1 MRQFKLAT
9 YLKATLILDYNCI
22 NQDWP
27 DATLVIE
34 AAVVHSC
41 PFLNKLRI
49 LTHGENTFSGRIE
62 GQNSAVQFSFLTEN
76 F

>member
-1 MRQFKLAT
+1 MKCDNLNLLFES
-9 YLKATLILDYNCI
+9 IFNCS

-27 DATLVIE
+27 DTTLVIE
-34 AAVVHSC
+34 AAVVSSC

-49 LTHGENTFSGRIE
+49 LTHGENTYSGRIE
-62 GQNSAVQFSFLTEN
+62 GQNSAVQSSFLTED